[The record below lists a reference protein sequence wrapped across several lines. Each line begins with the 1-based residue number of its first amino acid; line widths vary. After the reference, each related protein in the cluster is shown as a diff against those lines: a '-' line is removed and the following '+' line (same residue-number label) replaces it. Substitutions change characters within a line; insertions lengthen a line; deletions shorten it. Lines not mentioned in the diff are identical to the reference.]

1 MDGTEQLIIP
11 SLSLVLGGY
20 MKKYIIVSPR
30 PKWGGSVVL
39 HTLCKILSELGYDA
53 KIFYTN
59 TYIYKKRMAIYFWL
73 KWIFFTIDDLIKC
86 MLVGIFKNKISSYN
100 KQWEQYIK
108 SRSYNLKR
116 KWLPFV
122 DKDTVVI
129 YPEVI
134 YGDFLKAKK
143 VVRYLL
149 YYNRYADVKNAFGEN
164 DLFFTYRRV
173 FNDFGLNPTCRI
185 LKISHYDL
193 NLYKQ
198 TNFEKR
204 TGKCYVIR
212 KGKNRKDLPN
222 KFEGTIVD
230 DLSELEKVEVFNKC
244 EYCISYDTQTAY
256 SGIAALCGCISIVIP
271 EEGKNKEDY
280 IKYDDKSYGVAW
292 GFTDEEISYAKSTQ
306 KKLLNFYQNINKES
320 VNSVREFIKIS
331 DEYFR

>member
-1 MDGTEQLIIP
+1 MAGMEQLITP
-11 SLSLVLGGY
+11 SLSLASGGY

-59 TYIYKKRMAIYFWL
+59 TYIYKKRKTIYFWL

-86 MLVGIFKNKISSYN
+86 MLVKIFKNKISPYN

-108 SRSYNLKR
+108 SYSYNLKR
-116 KWLPFV
+116 KLLPFV
-122 DKDTVVI
+122 GKNTVVI
-129 YPEVI
+129 YPEII
-134 YGDFLKAKK
+134 YGNFFKAKN

-149 YYNRYADVKNAFGEN
+149 YYNRYTDIKNAFGEN
-164 DLFFTYRRV
+164 DLFFAYRKV
-173 FNDFGLNPTCRI
+173 FNDFRLNPTCRI
-185 LKISHYDL
+185 LKISYYDL

-198 TNFEKR
+198 TNFGER

-222 KFEGTIVD
+222 KFEGTVVD
-230 DLSELEKVEVFNKC
+230 DLSEPEKVEVFNKC

-280 IKYDDKSYGVAW
+280 IKDDDKSYGVAW
-292 GFTDEEISYAKSTQ
+292 GLTDEEISYAKRTR
-306 KKLLNFYQNINKES
+306 KELLNFYRNINEQS
-320 VNSVREFIKIS
+320 FDAVRGFIKIS